1 MIQVS
6 LKKMVKEVKSHV
18 GYKEKPTNKTVF
30 AKDLDAVKYYTPQTK
45 QGVPWCSLYLDACSY
60 YVIGDVKK
68 THKWLNQPD
77 KYDLSAGAK
86 YQQKYFKN
94 ANQYSKVPRVGAW
107 AFFGDP
113 AKHVG
118 FVIEIRSTTVTTI
131 EGNHNNKVEK
141 VIRMRSEISGYGYPN
156 YINDKEE
163 YTMVQM
169 KNCYRGDECGE
180 VLTIQSLLKCK
191 GFKGEDGKVLA
202 LDSKFGKNTEFAV
215 KNYQKKNDLT
225 VDGIVAEKTWTKLLK
240 G

>member
-6 LKKMVKEVKSHV
+6 LNKMIKEVLSHL
-18 GYKEKPTNKTVF
+18 GYKETGNNKTIF
-30 AKDLDAVKYYTPQTK
+30 AADLDAVNYYTPQTK
-45 QGVPWCSLYLDACSY
+45 QGVPWCGIYLDDCAFH
-60 YVIGDVKK
+60 IIKDVKK
-68 THKWLNQPD
+68 THKWLYQPD

-86 YQQKYFKN
+86 YQQKYFKD
-94 ANQYSKVPRVGAW
+94 ANRYSKIPKVGDW
-107 AFFGDP
+107 AFIGDP
-113 AKHVG
+113 AKHVC
-118 FVIEIRSTTVTTI
+118 FVLEVNPTTITTVD
-131 EGNHNNKVEK
+131 GNHKNRVAKVH
-141 VIRMRSEISGYGYPN
+141 RLRSEFSGFGRPEYT
-156 YINDKEE
+156 DEKED

-215 KNYQKKNDLT
+215 KSYQKKNDLT